1 MVAPL
6 TLLVVVVVV
15 VVFGSAGDAQ
25 AANVT
30 NAYTT
35 GGTIASGT
43 TNVITNPTTAITGAI
58 IDNGSLQF

>member
-6 TLLVVVVVV
+6 SLLFIVGA
-15 VVFGSAGDAQ
+15 VVFGSAGDARAQ
-25 AANVT
+25 ANVT

-43 TNVITNPTTAITGAI
+43 FGMKRFDNTGQI
-58 IDNGSLQF
+58 CRS